1 MSPEQ
6 LNEILEAHRKWVDSE
21 GKEGGKASLI
31 GANLQGA
38 SLIGANLQE
47 ASLGGAN
54 LQRSNLIGANLQEA
68 NLIGANLQGAS
79 IFIAKGLTVSQVM
92 AAKNWELAFYSDNL
106 LEELGLRPHHN
117 ETVKKKLAKLEK
129 KKEGSSYQEVTKWQR
144 HPSAGSFPLLA
155 YSPFSSATGWLSGH
169 PPIISVGLF

>member
-21 GKEGGKASLI
+21 GTEGGKASLI

-47 ASLGGAN
+47 ASL
-54 LQRSNLIGANLQEA
+54 
-68 NLIGANLQGAS
+68 IGANLQGAS
-79 IFIAKGLTVSQVM
+79 IFIAKVLTVSQVM

-129 KKEGSSYQEVTKWQR
+129 KKKGAATKK
-144 HPSAGSFPLLA
+144 
-155 YSPFSSATGWLSGH
+155 
-169 PPIISVGLF
+169 

>member
-6 LNEILEAHRKWVDSE
+6 LKEILEAHRKWVDSE
-21 GKEGGKASLI
+21 GKEGEKASLIGVNLQGASLI

-38 SLIGANLQE
+38 SLSRANLQGANLIRANLQE
-47 ASLGGAN
+47 A
-54 LQRSNLIGANLQEA
+54 I
-68 NLIGANLQGAS
+68 LIGANLQGAS
-79 IFIAKGLTVSQVM
+79 IFIAKILTVSQVM

-129 KKEGSSYQEVTKWQR
+129 KKKGAATKK
-144 HPSAGSFPLLA
+144 
-155 YSPFSSATGWLSGH
+155 
-169 PPIISVGLF
+169 